1 MDKIIKKYY
10 LIIAITLIIII
21 ILFIPLIII
30 FDSISISNSNEE
42 LNNNQ
47 KISPPYKTLI
57 SIKILRLP
65 DKIKYQE
72 GELLDKKGMII
83 KAYYDDNT
91 ESYIDDY
98 KIDKTSPLTIYDS
111 KITVIYKEKAT
122 FFNINIINKSNIGMF
137 PNPSKEK
144 YTLEIIEGITRFEI
158 EDADISNW
166 IISNGENKNKI
177 IERAESSRKQYLSG
191 IDENNHNKGIL
202 FFYLDLKFNAKIK
215 MHICYSLN
223 EKWKENDIDMS
234 SIYTIIIN
242 EKISLEPN
250 PKIIIGGKD
259 IIMIWHNIDY
269 KEYILPKG
277 KHTISIKVSTNTEVG
292 SPNIDYIEFESIKIK
307 EITIEQ
313 EIEEMPSNDFHTL
326 LQYKYI
332 TDENPENIKNYASG
346 YSDFSRPKGNFL
358 DFSDIIKEISYD
370 YILQISSSNN
380 FDTSDTKIIY
390 LKVKNY
396 ILKNLKLGQKIFY
409 RIAINE
415 NDLKDSTIFELTTNT
430 LAPRNLDIPGVDNSR
445 DIGGVKTTLI
455 KNGIIN
461 QGLYYRSA
469 KIDEITEEGKKVLI
483 DLGIK
488 VEIDLRSE
496 AYSIGPYVDGVEYFR
511 ISMTSGGRKFED
523 FNEQYIKVFDL
534 ISNSDIKPII
544 IHCSG
549 GADRTGVMTFAL
561 MTLLGC
567 EYNDIVRDY
576 CFTNF
581 GEQGSRN
588 INSEFI
594 TWWEKLDLYPGETKA
609 EQCKSWLMSK
619 GIEEEK
625 LEHIREIFINDYKKN
640 ITSYYN

>member
-1 MDKIIKKYY
+1 M
-10 LIIAITLIIII
+10 
-21 ILFIPLIII
+21 
-30 FDSISISNSNEE
+30 
-42 LNNNQ
+42 
-47 KISPPYKTLI
+47 
-57 SIKILRLP
+57 
-65 DKIKYQE
+65 
-72 GELLDKKGMII
+72 
-83 KAYYDDNT
+83 
-91 ESYIDDY
+91 
-98 KIDKTSPLTIYDS
+98 
-111 KITVIYKEKAT
+111 
-122 FFNINIINKSNIGMF
+122 
-137 PNPSKEK
+137 
-144 YTLEIIEGITRFEI
+144 
-158 EDADISNW
+158 
-166 IISNGENKNKI
+166 
-177 IERAESSRKQYLSG
+177 
-191 IDENNHNKGIL
+191 
-202 FFYLDLKFNAKIK
+202 
-215 MHICYSLN
+215 
-223 EKWKENDIDMS
+223 
-234 SIYTIIIN
+234 
-242 EKISLEPN
+242 
-250 PKIIIGGKD
+250 
-259 IIMIWHNIDY
+259 
-269 KEYILPKG
+269 
-277 KHTISIKVSTNTEVG
+277 
-292 SPNIDYIEFESIKIK
+292 
-307 EITIEQ
+307 
-313 EIEEMPSNDFHTL
+313 
-326 LQYKYI
+326 
-332 TDENPENIKNYASG
+332 
-346 YSDFSRPKGNFL
+346 
-358 DFSDIIKEISYD
+358 
-370 YILQISSSNN
+370 
-380 FDTSDTKIIY
+380 
-390 LKVKNY
+390 
-396 ILKNLKLGQKIFY
+396 GQKIFY

-415 NDLKDSTIFELTTNT
+415 NELKDSTIFELTTNT

-625 LEHIREIFINDYKKN
+625 LEHIREIFIDNYKKN
-640 ITSYYN
+640 ITLSNNKKKKLKRYLIKANNNKSQKFSSINDENVSIKDSTKIKENFKRKKVVQKKNQKI